1 MIASTILD
9 TVKGGFAQAR
19 TTLDIVTAHSA
30 QAFST
35 GVQTLEQART
45 VVVTARTDTA
55 AVLARAR
62 DELVKTFADG
72 ASSLGDQLVRIAT
85 PTHKEQAE
93 LRKAEV
99 RRKKQAKRE
108 EAAHAE
114 ENLEQTAA
122 QEG

>member
-1 MIASTILD
+1 MIASTLLD

-19 TTLDIVTAHSA
+19 TTLDIVTAHGA

-55 AVLARAR
+55 AVLSRAR

-72 ASSLGDQLVRIAT
+72 AASLGNQLVRIAT

-99 RRKKQAKRE
+99 RRKKRAKRE
-108 EAAHAE
+108 EAAQAE
-114 ENLEQTAA
+114 ENVEQAAA